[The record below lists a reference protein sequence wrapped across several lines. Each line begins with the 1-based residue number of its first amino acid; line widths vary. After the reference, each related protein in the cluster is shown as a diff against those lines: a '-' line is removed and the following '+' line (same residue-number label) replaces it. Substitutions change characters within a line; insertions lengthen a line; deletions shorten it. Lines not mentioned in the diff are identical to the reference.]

1 MKEVALIKRNNNS
14 KLKREDNIYGYLF
27 VAPAVLGILF
37 FIAYPLFVS
46 FVGMFVDWSKYDNS
60 VFQAQWNNFE
70 NFRQVFGSAFGKY
83 FWESLYNTVFIMIG
97 IPIGLVL
104 SLLFAMLLN
113 RDMKGIYV
121 YRVLFYLPVVS
132 SLVAVC
138 IMWQKLLAPDGALNN
153 LLAIFGIKG
162 PAWLVEEATA
172 KWSII
177 FLTVWKGLGSSI
189 LLYLA
194 GLQGISKSYYEAAEV
209 DGSNA
214 FYTFIKITVPLIYP
228 TTFYLIVTGII
239 GGMQCYVEPQLL
251 YGSSRLDT
259 KTVVGYIFGKF
270 GDDYLGEAS
279 VISWFLAIIVFI
291 VTAIQFAYNGR
302 RESK

>member
-1 MKEVALIKRNNNS
+1 METVKISNKIKNS
-14 KLKREDNIYGYLF
+14 GLRREENLFGYLF
-27 VAPAVLGILF
+27 VLPAVIGILL

-46 FVGMFVDWSKYDNS
+46 FIGMFLDWSKYDNS

-70 NFRQVFGSAFGKY
+70 NFKQVFGSAFGKY
-83 FWESLYNTVFIMIG
+83 FWQSLFNTVFIMIG

-104 SLLFAMLLN
+104 SLVFAMLLN
-113 RDMKGIYV
+113 REMKGVYI

-138 IMWQKLLAPDGALNN
+138 IMWQKLLAPDGVLNS
-153 LLAIFGIKG
+153 LLGFFGIKG

-209 DGSNA
+209 DGSGA
-214 FYTFIKITVPLIYP
+214 FNTFIKITVPLLYP
-228 TTFYLIVTGII
+228 TTFYLVVTGVI

-279 VISWFLAIIVFI
+279 VISWFLAIIIFTI
-291 VTAIQFAYNGR
+291 TAIQFIYNGR
-302 RESK
+302 REKR

>member
-1 MKEVALIKRNNNS
+1 MNTVQIPKKNNNS
-14 KLKREDNIYGYLF
+14 GLKREDNIYGYLF
-27 VAPAVLGILF
+27 VLPAIFGILM

-46 FVGMFVDWSKYDNS
+46 FIGMFVDWSKYDTS
-60 VFQAQWNNFE
+60 VFSAAWNNFQ
-70 NFRQVFGSAFGKY
+70 NFKEVFGAAFGKY
-83 FWESLYNTVFIMIG
+83 FWQSLYNTVFIMIG

-104 SLLFAMLLN
+104 SLVFAMLLN
-113 RDMKGIYV
+113 RPMKGVYV

-153 LLAIFGIKG
+153 ILAFFGIKG

-209 DGSNA
+209 DGSGA
-214 FYTFIKITVPLIYP
+214 FHTFIKITVPLLYP

-251 YGSSRLDT
+251 YGSTRLDT
-259 KTVVGYIFGKF
+259 KTVVGYIFSKF
-270 GDDYLGEAS
+270 GSDYLGEAS
-279 VISWFLAIIVFI
+279 VISWFLAVIIFTI
-291 VTAIQFAYNGR
+291 TAIQFAYNGR
-302 RESK
+302 REKK